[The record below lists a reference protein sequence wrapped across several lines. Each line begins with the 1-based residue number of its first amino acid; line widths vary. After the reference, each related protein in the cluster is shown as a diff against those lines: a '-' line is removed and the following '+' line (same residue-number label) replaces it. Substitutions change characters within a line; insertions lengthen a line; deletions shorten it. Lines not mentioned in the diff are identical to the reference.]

1 VPNHL
6 GNVAARFSPPAFT
19 DLELR
24 ADFHWV
30 GSRLIEGPLTRVA
43 NLELPAYGYFN
54 FGASLAIPR
63 SGVRLN
69 ADLLNAFQSKGLEEG
84 NPRLLGVGVLPFFVA
99 RPLLPRRLLVG
110 LSYDF
115 GAGGGTTLEGEAG
128 Q

>member
-1 VPNHL
+1 V
-6 GNVAARFSPPAFT
+6 
-19 DLELR
+19 
-24 ADFHWV
+24 
-30 GSRLIEGPLTRVA
+30 EGPQTRPLDA
-43 NLELPAYGYFN
+43 AAAELPAYGYFN

-84 NPRLLGVGVLPFFVA
+84 NPRLTGVGVLPFFVA

-110 LSYDF
+110 VSYDF
-115 GAGGGTTLEGEAG
+115 GAGSGATLEPSPG